1 VSLGVNETVAREFLT
16 DFLARFH
23 KSHPGITL
31 TITVGNTV
39 DLVRMLLRSD
49 IEIIVGYGVPDR
61 KELERV
67 ASFKLETCI
76 TVRAKHR
83 LAQQHHVR
91 VSDLID
97 EELILPDETSFLR
110 RAMDAMF
117 RRASVHPRTSVTTNS
132 FELMAN
138 MVAAGLGVGAQI
150 RLAGGIDNIRP
161 DIVYVPLRNSVIP
174 AAALACCVRVGR
186 TPSAAVT
193 TCVQQLS
200 AALQDWSKSIA

>member
-1 VSLGVNETVAREFLT
+1 
-16 DFLARFH
+16 
-23 KSHPGITL
+23 
-31 TITVGNTV
+31 
-39 DLVRMLLRSD
+39 
-49 IEIIVGYGVPDR
+49 
-61 KELERV
+61 
-67 ASFKLETCI
+67 
-76 TVRAKHR
+76 
-83 LAQQHHVR
+83 
-91 VSDLID
+91 
-97 EELILPDETSFLR
+97 
-110 RAMDAMF
+110 MF
-117 RRASVHPRTSVTTNS
+117 RRASVHPRTSVTTHS

-138 MVAAGLGVGAQI
+138 MVAAGLGVGVQI